1 MRFFDM
7 LVRLM
12 SKGLQTMNRFGRWVT
27 LAAIAGTGLLA
38 APQQSMAERVKPY
51 LDLALASGN
60 AFVSVSAASGTPAV
74 APGSLAS
81 IFGPNVATQTAT
93 GTAPYPTSL
102 GGVSLQIVDGAGN
115 SQPAELLYVSPTQI
129 NYFVPANT
137 AAGNVTISLTNGTGN
152 ALSGTAL
159 VQPVAPALFTAN
171 GNGQGVVAA
180 TAYRTVISTALAT
193 PTAVFECGTVPG
205 SCAGV
210 PLDLGLDAPVTVMAY
225 ATGVLGRS
233 DDAAVTVTI
242 GSTTIPLT
250 STTSLDSASS
260 LAGINLVTF
269 ELPLGLRGSGTVDI
283 FLTVDGVSSN
293 HAQIDIQ

>member
-1 MRFFDM
+1 MRFFGA

-12 SKGLQTMNRFGRWVT
+12 HKGLQTMNRFGRWVT
-27 LAAIAGTGLLA
+27 LAAIAATGLLA
-38 APQQSMAERVKPY
+38 EAQQSMAERVKPY
-51 LDLALASGN
+51 LDRALASGN
-60 AFVSVSAASGTPAV
+60 SFVSVSAASGTPAV

-81 IFGPNVATQTAT
+81 IFGPNVATQTAI

-115 SQPAELLYVSPTQI
+115 SQSAELLYVSPGQI

-137 AAGNVTISLTNGTGN
+137 AAGNATINLTNGTGN
-152 ALSGTAL
+152 VLSGTAL
-159 VQPVAPALFTAN
+159 VQPLAPALFTAN

-180 TAYRTVISTALAT
+180 TAYRTVISTAVAT
-193 PTAVFECGTVPG
+193 PTAVFECGAAPE
-205 SCAGV
+205 SCVGV
-210 PLDLGLDAPVTVMAY
+210 PINVGLDAPVTVMAY

-233 DDAAVTVTI
+233 NDAAVTVTI
-242 GSTTIPLT
+242 GSTAVPLS
-250 STTSLDSASS
+250 STTSLDSSS
-260 LAGINLVTF
+260 PLAGINLVTF